1 MKSLFYYLIQVITC
15 SGILYGYYHFFLRNK
30 KFHIYN
36 RFYLLVAAT
45 ISFLLPFLN
54 IPVYFSASE
63 ANSSFVL
70 KTITSI
76 SSNDFSEPVS
86 TPVPLKSNT
95 VTTGDLLFCCYIIIS
110 LV

>member
-1 MKSLFYYLIQVITC
+1 MKSLLYYLLQVMMC
-15 SGILYGYYHFFLRNK
+15 SGVLYGYYHFFLRNT

-45 ISFLLPFLN
+45 IGFLLPFLN
-54 IPVYFSASE
+54 IPVNFSASE

-86 TPVPLKSNT
+86 TPVSLKSNP
-95 VTTGDLLFCCYIIIS
+95 VTTGNLLFCCYII
-110 LV
+110 